1 MHIMLANCN
10 LTSCLQIVTQERYRL
25 DGEGD
30 YEKEKQ
36 AKQVFKKAAA
46 KVVRD
51 SFSNARIQAIMNYH
65 KRAKGVNVKKTPDLK
80 KMHLE
85 ADEYAQGEID
95 WIMKDPDAWRWMC
108 EHWAGEDFQGTS
120 NRNRGN
126 RTSKPGMQRFGADG
140 FVGKEQRMVCTHV
153 STLKFVI
160 SQMPL
165 TYALCRRLNWA

>member
-1 MHIMLANCN
+1 
-10 LTSCLQIVTQERYRL
+10 L